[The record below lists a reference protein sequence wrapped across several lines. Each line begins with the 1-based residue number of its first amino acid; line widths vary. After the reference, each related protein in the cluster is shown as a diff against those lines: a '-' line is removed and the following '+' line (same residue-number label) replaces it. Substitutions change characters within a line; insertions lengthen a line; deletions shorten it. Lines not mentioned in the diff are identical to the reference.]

1 LCGLSV
7 RFVVAILLLCCSLLV
22 GRTGDDDPARISGRI
37 TDAVTG
43 LPLPSVNVFLAG
55 TTRGTVTGPDGRYA
69 IGNIPPGHFQIVA
82 SRVGNVVS
90 VAEIDLRPGEEAT
103 WDAALDPRELKGQEV
118 EVLAPSPDQWKADLA
133 SFRREFLGAGE
144 GAESCVLENPEVLD
158 FRRHETSGVLGASAQ
173 GILRVS
179 NLELGYRLDIT
190 LVSFAWD
197 SLQGAI
203 DYTLY
208 VQFHPL
214 PAARPE
220 DSLRWEES
228 RRRTYRGSLR
238 HFLRSLI
245 HRRLSQAGF
254 YVTTGMGEE
263 VGTDATKILVTR
275 PDGVRLLATE
285 DVLIIDYGGSSIL
298 QRNLIRLV
306 QGVVHIRPD
315 ATLIEQNDLLIDP
328 GSFWAMQ
335 RVGSMLPLD
344 YVDRAER

>member
-1 LCGLSV
+1 V
-7 RFVVAILLLCCSLLV
+7 TILLLCCSVLL
-22 GRTGDDDPARISGRI
+22 GRPGDDDPARISGRI

-43 LPLPSVNVFLAG
+43 LPLASVNVFLAG

-69 IGNIPPGHFQIVA
+69 IRNIPPGHFQVVA
-82 SRVGNVVS
+82 SRVGNAVS

-103 WDAALDPRELKGQEV
+103 WDAALSPRELQGQEV
-118 EVLAPSPDQWKADLA
+118 EVLAPSPEQWKADLA

-158 FRRHETSGVLGASAQ
+158 FRRHETTGVLGASAR
-173 GILRVS
+173 GVLRIS
-179 NLELGYRLDIT
+179 NGDLGYRLDIT

-197 SLQGAI
+197 SLLGTV

-208 VQFHPL
+208 LLFHPL
-214 PAARPE
+214 PPAHPE
-220 DSLRWEES
+220 DSLRWEKS
-228 RRRTYRGSLR
+228 RRHAYRGSLR
-238 HFLRSLI
+238 HFLTSLI
-245 HRRLSQAGF
+245 HRRLTQAGF

-263 VGTDATKILVTR
+263 VGTDAMKILLTR

-285 DVLIIDYGGSSIL
+285 DVLIIDYGGSSLL
-298 QRNLIRLV
+298 QRNLIRLT

-315 ATLIEQNDLLIDP
+315 GTLIEPNDLLIDP

-335 RVGSMLPLD
+335 RVGSLLPLD
-344 YVDRAER
+344 YVDRTER